1 MLPNLRDYEVLM
13 ETRRA
18 EVEKQVMETQR
29 GREPLP
35 SSPARKPVWS
45 SSSSRVLVALRR
57 ILNMRL

>member
-18 EVEKQVMETQR
+18 EVEKHVMETQR

-45 SSSSRVLVALRR
+45 SSSRVLVALRR